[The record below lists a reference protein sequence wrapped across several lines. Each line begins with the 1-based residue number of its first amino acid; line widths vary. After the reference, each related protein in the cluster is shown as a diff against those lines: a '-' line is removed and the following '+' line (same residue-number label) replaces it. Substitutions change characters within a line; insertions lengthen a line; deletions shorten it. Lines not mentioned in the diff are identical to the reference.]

1 VHLIAL
7 GLAVAAMVGVW
18 LPGAGMYVAFCCAIL
33 GATAAYVAFKQRDRA
48 GAARLV
54 AAGALTLA
62 TMALTLAAVRYAL
75 TLLAIDKLE
84 SMLG

>member
-1 VHLIAL
+1 MHLIAL
-7 GLAVAAMVGVW
+7 ALATTAMASVWQPGVA
-18 LPGAGMYVAFCCAIL
+18 MYLAFGCAIL
-33 GATAAYVAFKQRDRA
+33 ACATAYVAFRQKWRP
-48 GAARLV
+48 GATRLV

-62 TMALTLAAVRYAL
+62 TMALTLATVRYAL